1 MAVVSSEY
9 GIQVVAGPSNYYSYE
24 GSFEQLLR
32 IFNPDILNNALWL
45 HGKRAWQAAIPFL
58 PQGAIQEG
66 ADIIAFDGYCS
77 EEDIARLQH
86 EASPHRQLIIGVGGG
101 RVLDTAKALANRL
114 SLPFVAIPT
123 IAATCAAWT
132 PLSVWYN
139 ASGQALGYE
148 IFDNANQLVLVEP
161 TILRQAPRDYLLAG
175 IGDTLA
181 KWYEAVILCPQ
192 PETLPLT
199 ARIGLETAR
208 IIRDVLLSLS
218 EQALR
223 EQEEGQHGQAFRDV
237 IDAILAGGGLVGGLG
252 ERHTRIAAAHAI
264 HNGLTVLPQ
273 THRFLHGTKVAY
285 GILVQTAL
293 LQDTRTLQ
301 HLMAAFHR
309 FRLPINLAALD
320 IDADNAAELD
330 ALIAHTLRPSESI
343 HLLSEPVTPGRLLH
357 AIKQVEIAAQQFAH
371 ATERQG

>member
-223 EQEEGQHGQAFRDV
+223 EQEQGQHGQAFRDV

>member
-320 IDADNAAELD
+320 IDADNATELD